1 MPVQTITG
9 TTRIALTGSANITG
23 SAWIDKQVDMDKIIS
38 HAQKLVRDMLR
49 VFLTDPLNRGADWIF
64 TAFPRRDIRYP
75 LIAISQ
81 PTMSKS
87 PMGASD
93 TLIEE
98 GTIALDISIYSK
110 TTLQRD
116 QLADAVL
123 ALEKAKRLDL
133 RDYGL
138 FDARVTACYDAEFDA
153 AKEVF
158 RKIAVIQFG
167 IVG

>member
-1 MPVQTITG
+1 MPEQTI
-9 TTRIALTGSANITG
+9 SG
-23 SAWIDKQVDMDKIIS
+23 SAWIDKRVDMDKIIS
-38 HAQKLVRDMLR
+38 HTQKLVRDLLR
-49 VFLTDPLNRGADWIF
+49 VSLTDPLNRGADWIF
-64 TAFPRRDIRYP
+64 TAFPKRDIRYP

-81 PTMSKS
+81 PSMLKN

-93 TLIEE
+93 SKLEE
-98 GTIALDISIYSK
+98 GIIALDISIFSK
-110 TTLQRD
+110 TTLERD
-116 QLADAVL
+116 ELADAVL
-123 ALEKAKRLDL
+123 ALEKDKRLDL

>member
-1 MPVQTITG
+1 MPSQT
-9 TTRIALTGSANITG
+9 ITG
-23 SAWIDKQVDMDKIIS
+23 SAWIDKPVDMDKIIS
-38 HAQKLVRDMLR
+38 HAQKLVRDLLR
-49 VFLTDPLNRGADWIF
+49 VSLTDPLNRGADWIF
-64 TAFPRRDIRYP
+64 TAFPKRDIRYP

-81 PTMSKS
+81 PTMSKG

-98 GTIALDISIYSK
+98 GIIALDISIYSK
-110 TTLQRD
+110 TTIQRD
-116 QLADAVL
+116 ELADAVL